1 MYIEFSGFP
10 DLFPCQSVSWQ
21 VVGGSGKCPKRMK
34 AVASLA
40 KELDIVLTFSDK
52 VRVEDSWQGFSLIFT
67 DFSPSNTS
75 ASPWGYLK
83 VFLFFFGGV
92 KCWQQTY

>member
-1 MYIEFSGFP
+1 
-10 DLFPCQSVSWQ
+10 
-21 VVGGSGKCPKRMK
+21 MK

-52 VRVEDSWQGFSLIFT
+52 VRVEDSWQGFSPIFHLV
-67 DFSPSNTS
+67 NNS

-83 VFLFFFGGV
+83 VFFFGGGEV
-92 KCWQQTY
+92 LATNILSSEVGW